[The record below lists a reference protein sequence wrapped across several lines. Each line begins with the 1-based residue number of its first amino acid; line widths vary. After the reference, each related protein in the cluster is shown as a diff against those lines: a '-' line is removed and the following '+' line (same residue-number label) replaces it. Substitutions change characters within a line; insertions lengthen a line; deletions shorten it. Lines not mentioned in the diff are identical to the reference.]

1 MNIKP
6 IGKRVLVKLTKKEEK
21 NTSKVLLLPNDNFLN
36 YEIGEVLAVSSE
48 LSSIFSLG
56 VTIIFKK
63 DSGIK
68 LSSYDESNILVDL
81 DNILGV
87 IEK

>member
-36 YEIGEVLAVSSE
+36 YETGEILAVSSE
-48 LSSIFSLG
+48 LLSIFSLG
-56 VTIIFKK
+56 DTIIFKK

-68 LSSYDESNILVDL
+68 LSSYDETNILVDL
-81 DNILGV
+81 DDILGV
-87 IEK
+87 IG

>member
-6 IGKRVLVKLTKKEEK
+6 IGKRVLVKLIKKDEK
-21 NTSKVLLLPNDNFLN
+21 SPSKVLLLSNDNFLN
-36 YEIGEVLAVSSE
+36 YKTGEILAVSSE
-48 LSSIFSLG
+48 LSSVFFLG
-56 VTIIFKK
+56 DTIIFKK

-68 LSSYDESNILVDL
+68 LCSYDESNILVDL
-81 DNILGV
+81 DDILGV

>member
-6 IGKRVLVKLTKKEEK
+6 IGKRVLVKYIQKEKK
-21 NTSKVLLLPNDNFLN
+21 TSSGVLLLPNDNFLN
-36 YEIGEVLAVSSE
+36 YETGEILAVSSE

-56 VTIIFKK
+56 DTIIFKK

-81 DNILGV
+81 DDILGV